1 MPLSKLPQ
9 LDRLFSDASSE
20 LTALESFSASVEARL
35 AVHLREGTIPDKDL
49 VEAIGVT
56 KVRNI
61 DVAGNLEHR
70 LEQEVGSYALMA
82 SSGFIYKDMLLCCK
96 FAEGDSRILM
106 QKMARDELKKAKDK
120 GVMTLITDII
130 LQSDPVKRQHAWKVF
145 GLARAI
151 NAAPSMIEGFATEW
165 EKVYALAD
173 SVCDMHV
180 HGRPQ
185 GDEVARLLKSNPEM
199 MTNLQDPLLVSR
211 L

>member
-1 MPLSKLPQ
+1 M
-9 LDRLFSDASSE
+9 
-20 LTALESFSASVEARL
+20 
-35 AVHLREGTIPDKDL
+35 
-49 VEAIGVT
+49 
-56 KVRNI
+56 
-61 DVAGNLEHR
+61 EHK

-82 SSGFIYKDMLLCCK
+82 ESGFIYKDMLLCCK

-106 QKMARDELKKAKDK
+106 QKIARDELKKAKDK
-120 GVMTLITDII
+120 GVMTLVTDII

-151 NAAPSMIEGFATEW
+151 NAAPSMIEGFAAEW

-185 GDEVARLLKSNPEM
+185 GDEVARLLKSNPKM